1 MNSFNSKAV
10 LRAGGRQYEIYR
22 LESLDKAGLRTHRL
36 PYSLRVLLENLLR
49 HENGKSVTAEDIKNL
64 ANWDPKAAPSKEIA
78 FMPAR
83 VLMQDFTG
91 VPAIVDLAAM
101 RDAMQKMGG
110 DPALINP
117 LLPAER
123 VIDHSVQVD
132 EFGSKNAFSMN
143 AALEFQRNRERYAF
157 LRWGQSAFRNL
168 AIVPTDMG
176 IVRQNN
182 LEYLAKVVFVK
193 SENGRNAAYPDTLV
207 GTDSH
212 TTMINGLGV
221 LGWGVG

>member
-101 RDAMQKMGG
+101 RDAMQKLGFS
-110 DPALINP
+110 
-117 LLPAER
+117 ER
-123 VIDHSVQVD
+123 SSCHRPCSLAYASTSAICS
-132 EFGSKNAFSMN
+132 E
-143 AALEFQRNRERYAF
+143 ERPESS
-157 LRWGQSAFRNL
+157 R
-168 AIVPTDMG
+168 
-176 IVRQNN
+176 
-182 LEYLAKVVFVK
+182 
-193 SENGRNAAYPDTLV
+193 
-207 GTDSH
+207 
-212 TTMINGLGV
+212 
-221 LGWGVG
+221 

>member
-1 MNSFNSKAV
+1 MNSFGARSTLRVGKNEYQIFRIEAV
-10 LRAGGRQYEIYR
+10 
-22 LESLDKAGLRTHRL
+22 DKPCGATQHL

-49 HENGKSVTAEDIKNL
+49 TENGRSVTADDIHFL
-64 ANWDPKAAPSKEIA
+64 AHWKPHATPSKEIA
-78 FMPAR
+78 FTPAR

-91 VPAIVDLAAM
+91 VPAVVDLAAM
-101 RDAMQKMGG
+101 RDAMKNMGG
-110 DPALINP
+110 DPTLINP
-117 LLPAER
+117 LLPAEL

-132 EFGSKNAFSMN
+132 EFGSKNAFSVN

-168 AIVPTDMG
+168 SIVPPDMG
-176 IVRQNN
+176 IVHQIN

-212 TTMINGLGV
+212 TTMINGL
-221 LGWGVG
+221 